1 VLRAVIFDFDGVLV
15 NSEPL
20 HFRALRDSLRAEGI
34 EITEAEYA
42 AAFLA
47 YTDQEAARLALEQRQ
62 GKAERARVL
71 AVAERKARL
80 FEALM
85 REVPFFPGARDLV
98 LGLGAA
104 GVPLAIASG
113 ALRSEIERILEAAG
127 LRDRFAPVVGADDVG
142 RGKPHPEPYLRA
154 LAGLRRRDAVL
165 EAGQCLVLEDTPAGI
180 AAGRAAGMRV
190 AGVAQTYPAE
200 KLAGAHHVLPALAG
214 VTPAALAALFA

>member
-1 VLRAVIFDFDGVLV
+1 
-15 NSEPL
+15 
-20 HFRALRDSLRAEGI
+20 
-34 EITEAEYA
+34 
-42 AAFLA
+42 
-47 YTDQEAARLALEQRQ
+47 
-62 GKAERARVL
+62 
-71 AVAERKARL
+71 
-80 FEALM
+80 M